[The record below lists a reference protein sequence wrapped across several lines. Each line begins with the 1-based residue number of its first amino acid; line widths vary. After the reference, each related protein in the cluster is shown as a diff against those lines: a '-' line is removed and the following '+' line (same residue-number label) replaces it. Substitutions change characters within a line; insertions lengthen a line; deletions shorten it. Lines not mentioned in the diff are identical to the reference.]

1 MIFPLT
7 RNLAFF
13 KFLTSFFLSF
23 FLHEHKPCFYSGEKI
38 YLIALDQTSTFFI
51 YLSLLSCISSH
62 NSCIIVLESRLWKKK
77 AFMAIFS
84 HNFFLKNVSLKSCVL
99 LSYKTEMLGRMCFQL
114 RRLKIT
120 IGIRT
125 ICTIKVDINKA
136 YDSVRLNF
144 LLHCLRTIGT
154 PDQFYAW
161 VKECISTP
169 QYYIALNGVWL
180 GTLWEKGC

>member
-51 YLSLLSCISSH
+51 YLCLLSCISSH

-84 HNFFLKNVSLKSCVL
+84 HNFFLKNFSLKSFVSCFHTRQKYWGECASSSGMVKNYHRDKD
-99 LSYKTEMLGRMCFQL
+99 SMYHQSRYKQGL
-114 RRLKIT
+114 
-120 IGIRT
+120 
-125 ICTIKVDINKA
+125 
-136 YDSVRLNF
+136 
-144 LLHCLRTIGT
+144 
-154 PDQFYAW
+154 
-161 VKECISTP
+161 
-169 QYYIALNGVWL
+169 
-180 GTLWEKGC
+180 